1 MIDRKELAP
10 LLALMVVF
18 GSLVAVAA
26 VNVASDSGDSF
37 TIIHTNDTHC
47 FYDGDG
53 GVGFPTVS
61 ALKEQYSRKGV
72 VFTVDAGDFL
82 QGNSY
87 GTMTAGQGS
96 VDVMNTIGYDLCVPG
111 NHEFDFGL
119 DVLLERVGQLD
130 FPIICANLVYS
141 DTGENVFDG
150 YIVLE
155 KRGIRVGFFGLLT
168 PETPTVTTEGAMGNT
183 EVTDPVTAAE
193 EMVSVLRA
201 QNVDAVVAVGHLG
214 VAREGFITSDELCRD
229 VPGID
234 IFIDGHSHTEMED
247 GKVCD
252 GSIVLEESDTMI
264 ASTGCYLH
272 NVGIITCKSG
282 SIDAKLYRG
291 PALSSHPVS
300 MAIQEVKDYVDSLL
314 STVIGSTE
322 ILLVG
327 ERDIIRNGE
336 TNLGDLAA
344 DAVRSALDTD
354 VAIVNAGGLR
364 TSIQA
369 GDIRLKDV
377 YDVMP
382 FLNYSCKV
390 EVPGSVLW
398 EEMEF
403 SLALMGNSK
412 GGFIQFSGMTVTY
425 DPSAEAGHKVLSITV
440 AGEEVDKTATY
451 SVATSDFV
459 AGGGDGNVY
468 FKGYEKKFGAD
479 MDSIFADYIENI
491 GTITES
497 TVEGGRLVAA

>member
-10 LLALMVVF
+10 LLAVMVVF
-18 GSLVAVAA
+18 ASLAAVAA
-26 VNVASDSGDSF
+26 VNVTSDSGDCF

-53 GVGFPTVS
+53 GVGFPTVR
-61 ALKEQYSRKGV
+61 ALSEKYSRTGA

-119 DVLLERVGQLD
+119 DVLLERAGQLD

-291 PALSSHPVS
+291 PALSSHQVS
-300 MAIQEVKDYVDSLL
+300 LAIQEVKDYVDSLL

-344 DAVRSALDTD
+344 DAMRSALDAD

-459 AGGGDGNVY
+459 AGGGDGNIF
-468 FKGYEKKFGAD
+468 FKGYEKKFGPDTAT
-479 MDSIFADYIENI
+479 IFAEYIQSI
-491 GTITES
+491 GTITGS
-497 TVEGGRLVAA
+497 TIEGNRLIAG

>member
-18 GSLVAVAA
+18 ASLVAVAA
-26 VNVASDSGDSF
+26 VNVTSDSGDSF

-87 GTMTAGQGS
+87 GTMTAGQSS

-344 DAVRSALDTD
+344 DAMRSALDAD
-354 VAIVNAGGLR
+354 VAIINSGGLR

-479 MDSIFADYIENI
+479 MDSIFADYIGNI

>member
-10 LLALMVVF
+10 LLALMIVF

-26 VNVASDSGDSF
+26 VNVTSDSGDSF

-87 GTMTAGQGS
+87 GTMTTGQGS

-183 EVTDPVTAAE
+183 KVTDPVTAAE

-291 PALSSHPVS
+291 PALSSHQVS
-300 MAIQEVKDYVDSLL
+300 LAIQEVKDYVDSLL

-344 DAVRSALDTD
+344 DAVRSALDAD

-412 GGFIQFSGMTVTY
+412 GGFLQFSGMTVTY

-459 AGGGDGNVY
+459 AGGGDGNIF
-468 FKGYEKKFGAD
+468 FKGYEKKFGED
-479 MDSIFADYIENI
+479 MESIFAGYIENI

>member
-10 LLALMVVF
+10 LLALMIVF
-18 GSLVAVAA
+18 ASLAAVAA
-26 VNVASDSGDSF
+26 VNVTSDSGDSF

-119 DVLLERVGQLD
+119 EVLLERVGQLD

-282 SIDAKLYRG
+282 DIDAKLYRG
-291 PALSSHPVS
+291 PALSSHQVS
-300 MAIQEVKDYVDSLL
+300 LAIQEVKEYVDSLL

-322 ILLVG
+322 IPLVG

-344 DAVRSALDTD
+344 DAMRSALDTD
-354 VAIVNAGGLR
+354 VAIVNSGGLR

-382 FLNYSCKV
+382 FLNYSCKI

-440 AGEEVDKTATY
+440 AGVEVDKTATY

-459 AGGGDGNVY
+459 AGGGDGNIF
-468 FKGYEKKFGAD
+468 FKGYEKKFGPDTAT
-479 MDSIFADYIENI
+479 IFAEYIQSI
-491 GTITES
+491 DTITGS
-497 TVEGGRLVAA
+497 TIEGNRLIAG